1 MDSSAAMGEAMKSFI
16 AIYKF
21 LLIRALLLAL
31 PIIFITANTGDCTE
45 DSYYTIHLASFKEL
59 QNAND
64 FVNAMT
70 HKGKT
75 IFWKKADV
83 PGKGEYYRVYMG
95 KYKNRDE
102 AVEFWKILKEEGAVS
117 YFGVHEFKE
126 GTPSELNAEPSAVT
140 EVDETDVVQTS
151 ISVSGT
157 LRFSDNG
164 DGTVTD
170 RNTNLMWIK
179 NGWRVDFFSAVKWVE
194 AIKKCERFS
203 YGGYTDWRL
212 PTIKEW
218 KSLLDKKNEY
228 PALVEPNPFENII
241 VHMPYWSRSE
251 YNSSRGGSM
260 EGANRAYI
268 VMLYYGQISHQST
281 NKLAFI
287 LPVRSLN

>member
-1 MDSSAAMGEAMKSFI
+1 MKSSI
-16 AIYKF
+16 TIYMF
-21 LLIRALLLAL
+21 LLIRVFLLAL
-31 PIIFITANTGDCTE
+31 PIIFITANTSDCTE

-83 PGKGEYYRVYMG
+83 PGMGKYYRVYIG

-102 AVEFWKILKEEGAVS
+102 AIEFWKILKEEGAVS

-126 GTPSELNAEPSAVT
+126 GTPSELNVEPSAVT
-140 EVDETDVVQTS
+140 EVDETDVIQNS

-157 LRFSDNG
+157 ARFIDNG

-170 RNTNLMWIK
+170 RETNLMWIK

-218 KSLLDKKNEY
+218 KSLLDKNNEY

-241 VHMPYWSRSE
+241 VHMPYWSKSE
-251 YNSSRGGSM
+251 YNSSRSGSM

>member
-1 MDSSAAMGEAMKSFI
+1 MKSYVF
-16 AIYKF
+16 IYKV
-21 LLIRALLLAL
+21 LLIRVLLLAL
-31 PIIFITANTGDCTE
+31 PIIFIATKTSDCAE

-64 FVNAMT
+64 YVNAMT
-70 HKGKT
+70 NKGKT

-83 PGKGEYYRVYMG
+83 PGKGKYYRVYMG

-126 GTPSELNAEPSAVT
+126 RTPSELNVEQSSAI
-140 EVDETDVVQTS
+140 ELEETTAVF
-151 ISVSGT
+151 GT
-157 LRFSDNG
+157 GRFIDNG

-170 RNTNLMWIK
+170 RKTNLMWIK
-179 NGWRVDFFSAVKWVE
+179 NGWRIDFFSAVNWVE
-194 AIKKCERFS
+194 ALKKCEGFS
-203 YGGYTDWRL
+203 YGGYTNWRL

-218 KSLLDKKNEY
+218 KSLLDKNNEY

-241 VHMPYWSRSE
+241 VHMPYWSRTE
-251 YNSSRGGSM
+251 YNSNQVSSIK
-260 EGANRAYI
+260 GANRAYI

-281 NKLAFI
+281 NKLGFI

>member
-1 MDSSAAMGEAMKSFI
+1 MDEAVKLSVF
-16 AIYKF
+16 IYKV
-21 LLIRALLLAL
+21 LLIRVLILAL
-31 PIIFITANTGDCTE
+31 PIIFIATNAGDCAE

-59 QNAND
+59 QNANNY
-64 FVNAMT
+64 VNAMT
-70 HKGKT
+70 SKGKT

-126 GTPSELNAEPSAVT
+126 EIPSELNVEPSSLI
-140 EVDETDVVQTS
+140 EPEETDVEQA
-151 ISVSGT
+151 SVPVFGT
-157 LRFSDNG
+157 ERFTDNG

-170 RNTNLMWIK
+170 RKTDLMWIK
-179 NGWRVDFFSAVKWVE
+179 NGWRIDFFSAVNWIE
-194 AIKKCERFS
+194 AKKKCEGFN
-203 YGGYTDWRL
+203 YGGYNDWRL

-218 KSLLDKKNEY
+218 KSLLDKNNEY

-241 VHMPYWSRSE
+241 VHMPYWSRTE
-251 YNSSRGGSM
+251 YDSNRGNSIKGP
-260 EGANRAYI
+260 NRAYI

>member
-1 MDSSAAMGEAMKSFI
+1 MDSSAAMGEAMKSSI
-16 AIYKF
+16 IINKF
-21 LLIRALLLAL
+21 LLIRVLLLAL
-31 PIIFITANTGDCTE
+31 PIIFITPNTGDCTE

-64 FVNAMT
+64 YVNAMT

-126 GTPSELNAEPSAVT
+126 ETLSELNVEPAAVN
-140 EVDETDVVQTS
+140 EVNETDVVQTS
-151 ISVSGT
+151 IHVSGT
-157 LRFSDNG
+157 VRFIDNG

-170 RNTNLMWIK
+170 RKTNLMWIK

-218 KSLLDKKNEY
+218 KSLLDKNNEY

-241 VHMPYWSRSE
+241 VHMPYWSRTE
-251 YNSSRGGSM
+251 YISSRSVSM
-260 EGANRAYI
+260 EGANRAYT

-281 NKLAFI
+281 KKLAFI
-287 LPVRSLN
+287 LPVRSLH

>member
-1 MDSSAAMGEAMKSFI
+1 MGVAMKSSVF
-16 AIYKF
+16 IYKV
-21 LLIRALLLAL
+21 LLIRVLFLAL
-31 PIIFITANTGDCTE
+31 PVIFITTKAGDCTE
-45 DSYYTIHLASFKEL
+45 DRYYTIHLASFKEL

-64 FVNAMT
+64 YVNAMT
-70 HKGKT
+70 NKGKT
-75 IFWKKADV
+75 IFWIKADV

-126 GTPSELNAEPSAVT
+126 RTPSDLNVESSSVMELE
-140 EVDETDVVQTS
+140 ETTS
-151 ISVSGT
+151 VFGT
-157 LRFSDNG
+157 GRFIDNG

-170 RNTNLMWIK
+170 RKTNLMWIK
-179 NGWRVDFFSAVKWVE
+179 NGWRIDFFSAVKWIE
-194 AIKKCERFS
+194 AIKKCEGFN
-203 YGGYTDWRL
+203 YGGYADWRL
-212 PTIKEW
+212 PTLKEW
-218 KSLLDKKNEY
+218 KSLLDKNNEY

-241 VHMPYWSRSE
+241 VHMPYWSRTE
-251 YNSSRGGSM
+251 YNSSRRGSI

>member
-1 MDSSAAMGEAMKSFI
+1 MDSSAAMGEAMKSSI
-16 AIYKF
+16 IYKS
-21 LLIRALLLAL
+21 LLIRVFLLAL

-59 QNAND
+59 PNAND

-83 PGKGEYYRVYMG
+83 PGMGKYYRVYIG

-102 AVEFWKILKEEGAVS
+102 AVDFWKILKEEGAVS

-126 GTPSELNAEPSAVT
+126 GTPSGLNVEPSAVT
-140 EVDETDVVQTS
+140 EVDETDVIQTS
-151 ISVSGT
+151 ILVSGT
-157 LRFSDNG
+157 VRFMDNG

-170 RNTNLMWIK
+170 RETNLMWIK
-179 NGWRVDFFSAVKWVE
+179 NGWRVDFFSAVKWIE

-212 PTIKEW
+212 PTLKEW
-218 KSLLDKKNEY
+218 KSLLDKNNEY

-251 YNSSRGGSM
+251 YNSSRSGSM

>member
-1 MDSSAAMGEAMKSFI
+1 MEETMKLSVF
-16 AIYKF
+16 IYKV
-21 LLIRALLLAL
+21 LLIRVLILAL
-31 PIIFITANTGDCTE
+31 PIIFIATNAGDCAE

-59 QNAND
+59 QNANNY
-64 FVNAMT
+64 VNAMT
-70 HKGKT
+70 SKGKT

-83 PGKGEYYRVYMG
+83 LGKGEYYRVYMG

-126 GTPSELNAEPSAVT
+126 EIPSELKVEPSSLI
-140 EVDETDVVQTS
+140 EPEETDVEQA
-151 ISVSGT
+151 SVPVFGIE
-157 LRFSDNG
+157 RFMDNG

-170 RNTNLMWIK
+170 RKTNLMWIK
-179 NGWRVDFFSAVKWVE
+179 NGWRIDFFSAVNWVE
-194 AIKKCERFS
+194 AKKKCEGFN
-203 YGGYTDWRL
+203 YGGYNDWRL

-218 KSLLDKKNEY
+218 KSLLDKNNEY

-241 VHMPYWSRSE
+241 VHMPYWSRTE
-251 YNSSRGGSM
+251 YDSNRSSSIKGP
-260 EGANRAYI
+260 NRAYI